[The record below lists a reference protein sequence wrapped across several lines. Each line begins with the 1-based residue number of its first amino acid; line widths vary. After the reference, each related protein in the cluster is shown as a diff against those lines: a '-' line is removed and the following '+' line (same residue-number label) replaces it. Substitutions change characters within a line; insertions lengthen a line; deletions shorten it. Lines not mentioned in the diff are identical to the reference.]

1 MNIVEM
7 GRLKPIIQEQTEIPQ
22 TRNEQV
28 QGLRDGT
35 KAKQRTA
42 MGLTRTAVSGP
53 RGALSAACTAQRTHD
68 GAHDGKRERTVR
80 CESTWCADHRC
91 NTPSDM
97 LTDQPKRACLSREVH
112 GQRGDGRN

>member
-1 MNIVEM
+1 M
-7 GRLKPIIQEQTEIPQ
+7 
-22 TRNEQV
+22 
-28 QGLRDGT
+28 
-35 KAKQRTA
+35 
-42 MGLTRTAVSGP
+42 SGP

-97 LTDQPKRACLSREVH
+97 LTGQPKRACLSREVH
-112 GQRGDGRN
+112 GQRGDGRNRKLRWETSQTPKQRTRVTIEVMRKPFA